1 MKKIVIWLIGLYRR
15 HISPYKKGGSTC
27 RFIPTC
33 SEYAI
38 EAVQTH
44 GTGKG
49 LYLALKRFLRC
60 NPLNKNFGFDPV
72 PPKKVKRKK

>member
-1 MKKIVIWLIGLYRR
+1 MKRFVIWLIGLYRKY
-15 HISPYKKGGSTC
+15 ISPNKALGATC

-38 EAVQTH
+38 EAVEVH
-44 GTGKG
+44 GTIKG

-72 PPKKVKRKK
+72 PPKKSRKK